1 MCVFPTTPQSPILSV
16 YRVVLPLR
24 FTLCGDMFPNIDRV
38 PRIESPVFVIHGT
51 RDEIVPFQH
60 GQVRGVARRGVPSD
74 GGRRGG

>member
-1 MCVFPTTPQSPILSV
+1 MLSV

-24 FTLCGDMFPNIDRV
+24 FTLCGDMFPNIDRI

-60 GQVRGVARRGVPSD
+60 GQVRRQSVRFSLSLSPSLSLCVCVCV
-74 GGRRGG
+74 